1 MNKKINALT
10 ISYILFLIILF
21 LSGSFSGILSR
32 LIYILSGFVP
42 LVLCL
47 FLTRGEQRSEKWRF
61 LTVKKD
67 KLKLTLPLAA
77 PTVVAIIILS
87 FVTSWLIFKLTGKE
101 NNVNIG
107 NSYVLAIINH
117 ALLPAIIEEVLFRYL
132 PMRLLS
138 SHSRRAA
145 IFVSAFFFAL
155 VHRNLFTIPY
165 AFLAGVI
172 FMAIDLATDS
182 VIPSLLLH
190 FINNS
195 ISVGLIF
202 YEENTAF
209 APTVYAILGILCL
222 ISLIV
227 IIIKRKEYKEMLT
240 VAFLKGERMKFSLE
254 MLIFAGLMLTI
265 AIMNIL

>member
-1 MNKKINALT
+1 MNKKISALT
-10 ISYILFLIILF
+10 ISYILFLILLF
-21 LSGSFSGILSR
+21 LSGLFSGILSR
-32 LIYILSGFVP
+32 VIYLLSGIIP
-42 LVLCL
+42 LALCL
-47 FLTRGEQRSEKWRF
+47 FLTRGEEYGEKWRF
-61 LTVKKD
+61 LTVKKE
-67 KLKLTLPLAA
+67 KLKLTLPLTA
-77 PTVVAIIILS
+77 PTIVSIIILS

-101 NNVNIG
+101 NRVNIG
-107 NSYVLAIINH
+107 NSYVLALINH
-117 ALLPAIIEEVLFRYL
+117 ALLPAIIEEALFRYL
-132 PMRLLS
+132 PIRLLS

-145 IFVSAFFFAL
+145 VFISAFFFAL

-172 FMAIDLATDS
+172 FMTVDLFADS

-202 YEENTAF
+202 YEKNTAF

-222 ISLIV
+222 ISLFV
-227 IIIKRKEYKEMLT
+227 IIIKREEYKEMLRT
-240 VAFLKGERMKFSLE
+240 AFEKGERMKFSLE
-254 MLIFAGLMLTI
+254 MLIFAVLMLTA

>member
-32 LIYILSGFVP
+32 LIYILSGLIPF
-42 LVLCL
+42 VLCL
-47 FLTRGEQRSEKWRF
+47 FLTRGELDGAKWRL

-67 KLKLTLPLAA
+67 NLKLALPLFA
-77 PTVVAIIILS
+77 PTVVSIILLS

-101 NNVNIG
+101 NHVNIG

-117 ALLPAIIEEVLFRYL
+117 ALLPAIIEEALFRYL
-132 PMRLLS
+132 PIRLLS

-145 IFVSAFFFAL
+145 VFVSAFFFAL

-202 YEENTAF
+202 YEKNTAF
-209 APTVYAILGILCL
+209 APTVYAILGILCF
-222 ISLIV
+222 ISILVIV
-227 IIIKRKEYKEMLT
+227 KKRREYKKMLT
-240 VAFLKGERMKFSLE
+240 LPFLKGEKMKFSFE
-254 MLIFAGLMLTI
+254 MLIFAGLTLAI